1 MPSPGANSALRR
13 PEGVFVLGT
22 SLYVADTD
30 QHRVLQYGLSG
41 GDGTVVA
48 GGNGVGSDLNQLSS
62 PAQLFVDDSEQESG
76 SAVVHIYVVDT
87 DNHRVMKIREDTGD
101 ATEVAGG
108 CLESPNYIV
117 PCIQGGVHD
126 PPRPWPDNME
136 ELNPSS
142 DNPPIYHFWGPSGLH
157 VDVSTMDI
165 TVADSLN
172 HRPGLGSS
180 PLTTQLAK
188 RFRSEAQGQH
198 PGQKERSRRDA
209 APAGT
214 SSTKRKWPGNKHEFH
229 EIGVQY
235 GLSKLVD
242 KCIELIV
249 TDDHILESEDFNGLS
264 QAAMIELAK
273 HDAWNLH
280 EDSIYDIF
288 MRWATVNSQ
297 NEEEKR
303 QLSEPLMEQLRYPH
317 MSISKLKKMWKSPAD
332 TVPADLV
339 VEALFV
345 KLEAPAG

>member
-172 HRPGLGSS
+172 HRATGSWS
-180 PLTTQLAK
+180 GKQPADDPTCEAVSEGRCACRYLKHQAK
-188 RFRSEAQGQH
+188 V
-198 PGQKERSRRDA
+198 
-209 APAGT
+209 
-214 SSTKRKWPGNKHEFH
+214 
-229 EIGVQY
+229 IGVQY

-317 MSISKLKKMWKSPAD
+317 MSISKLKKMWPRPDIARGFRHRKYWRD
-332 TVPADLV
+332 I
-339 VEALFV
+339 F
-345 KLEAPAG
+345 GMRR